1 MSHLVMKNQNQK
13 SNNPTNLTIGFISP
27 GWPLSQF
34 PNGIVAYVQ
43 AILSGLPIN
52 IKAVVFADPVV
63 GIDLKN
69 QLIDLFKFKIKRN
82 LLQKTIDWF
91 CSRIKLPFAAS
102 MSYKARVI
110 ESAEKIYVAMQQ
122 LDSPIDILEI
132 EESFGTAM
140 HLVERCK
147 IPIVTR
153 LHGPW
158 AVIGPILNM
167 HKNLDFKTRLF
178 YEGEAIKNSHGLT
191 APSLD
196 VLEKVRKYYGL
207 SLPNAQVIYNPVQEV
222 STEKQWQYDLIK
234 KSYILFV
241 GRFDEVKGAD
251 LLLNA
256 FHLIAVKHLDIKLIF
271 VGPDNGLNIEG
282 KTFMFNDYVERFISE
297 GNIKQRIQFLGHCS
311 SDTIAELRKAALV
324 TVICS
329 RYENFPVSLLE
340 ALAAGCPTVATAVGG
355 IKEIIT
361 DGYTGLLAEPES
373 AESIAEK
380 VLELIENPELMKA
393 LSKNAIE
400 DSKRRFSPTAIAAQ
414 TLDYYQ
420 TVLAKYHQ

>member
-1 MSHLVMKNQNQK
+1 MKNQNQK

-69 QLIDLFKFKIKRN
+69 QLIDLSKFKIKRN

-122 LDSPIDILEI
+122 LDSPIDILEM

-256 FHLIAVKHLDIKLIF
+256 FRLIAVKHLDIKLIF

-380 VLELIENPELMKA
+380 VLELIENPEMMKVM
-393 LSKNAIE
+393 SKNAIE

>member
-1 MSHLVMKNQNQK
+1 MKNQNQNQK
-13 SNNPTNLTIGFISP
+13 SNRHSYLTVGFVSP

-34 PNGIVAYVQ
+34 PNGIVAYVKT
-43 AILSGLPIN
+43 ILSGLPIDT
-52 IKAVVFADPVV
+52 KAVVFADPVI
-63 GIDLKN
+63 GIAQKN
-69 QLIDLFKFKIKRN
+69 QLIDLSQFVIKRN
-82 LLQKTIDWF
+82 ILQKISDRF
-91 CSRIKLPFAAS
+91 YCRISLPFAAS
-102 MSYKARVI
+102 KDYKRRII
-110 ESAEKIYVAMQQ
+110 ESADRIHLALQQ
-122 LDSPIDILEI
+122 LDSPLDILEI
-132 EESFGTAM
+132 EESFGTAKY
-140 HLVERCK
+140 LFEKCK
-147 IPIVTR
+147 VPIVTR

-167 HKNLDFKTRLF
+167 HNNLDFNTRLF

-196 VLEKVRKYYGL
+196 VLEKVRMYYGL
-207 SLPNAQVIYNPVQEV
+207 TLPHARVIYNPVQEV
-222 STEKQWQYDLIK
+222 RTEEQWQYDVTNTP
-234 KSYILFV
+234 YILFV

-251 LLLNA
+251 LLLDA
-256 FHLIAVKHLDIKLIF
+256 FRLIASKHSTIELKFI
-271 VGPDNGLNIEG
+271 GPDKGLNIEG
-282 KTFMFNDYVERFISE
+282 KTLMFNDYVERFISE
-297 GNIKQRIQFLGHCS
+297 YNIKRRIKFLGHCNS
-311 SDTIAELRKAALV
+311 EAIAELRKNALV

-340 ALAAGCPTVATAVGG
+340 ALAAGCPAVATAVGG

-361 DGYTGLLAEPES
+361 DSYNGLLAEPES

-380 VLELIENPELMKA
+380 VLELIENPELMKE

-400 DSKRRFSPTAIAAQ
+400 DSKRRFSPEVIATQ

>member
-1 MSHLVMKNQNQK
+1 MKNQNQK

-69 QLIDLFKFKIKRN
+69 QLIDLSKFKIKRN

-256 FHLIAVKHLDIKLIF
+256 FRLIAVKHLDIKLIF

-361 DGYTGLLAEPES
+361 DGYNGLLAEPES

-380 VLELIENPELMKA
+380 VLGLIESPEMMQV

-400 DSKRRFSPTAIAAQ
+400 DSKRRFSPTVIAAQ

>member
-1 MSHLVMKNQNQK
+1 MKNQNQK

-69 QLIDLFKFKIKRN
+69 QLIDLSKFKIKRN

-271 VGPDNGLNIEG
+271 VGPDKGLNIGG
-282 KTFMFNDYVERFISE
+282 KTLMFNDYVKRFISE
-297 GNIKQRIQFLGHCS
+297 GNIKQRIQFLGHSS

-380 VLELIENPELMKA
+380 VLGLIESPEMMQV

-400 DSKRRFSPTAIAAQ
+400 DSKRRFSPTVIAAQ

>member
-1 MSHLVMKNQNQK
+1 MKNQNQK

-63 GIDLKN
+63 GIELKN
-69 QLIDLFKFKIKRN
+69 QLIDLSKFKIKRN
-82 LLQKTIDWF
+82 FLQKTIDWF

-256 FHLIAVKHLDIKLIF
+256 FRLIAVKHLDIKLIF

-297 GNIKQRIQFLGHCS
+297 GNIKRRIQFLGHCS

-380 VLELIENPELMKA
+380 VLELIENPEMMKVM
-393 LSKNAIE
+393 SKNAIE

>member
-1 MSHLVMKNQNQK
+1 MKNQNQK

-69 QLIDLFKFKIKRN
+69 QLIDLSKFKIKRN

-256 FHLIAVKHLDIKLIF
+256 FRLIAVKHLDIKLIF

-380 VLELIENPELMKA
+380 VLELIENPEMMKVM
-393 LSKNAIE
+393 SKNAIE

>member
-1 MSHLVMKNQNQK
+1 MKNQNQK

-63 GIDLKN
+63 GIELKN
-69 QLIDLFKFKIKRN
+69 QLIDLSKFKIKRN

-271 VGPDNGLNIEG
+271 VGPDKGLNIGG
-282 KTFMFNDYVERFISE
+282 KTLMFNDYVKRFISE
-297 GNIKQRIQFLGHCS
+297 GNIKQRIQFLGHSS

-361 DGYTGLLAEPES
+361 DGYNGLLAEPES

-380 VLELIENPELMKA
+380 VLGLIESPEMMQV

-400 DSKRRFSPTAIAAQ
+400 DSKRRFSPTVIAAQ

>member
-1 MSHLVMKNQNQK
+1 MKNQNQK

-63 GIDLKN
+63 GIELKN
-69 QLIDLFKFKIKRN
+69 QLIDLSKFKIKRN

-271 VGPDNGLNIEG
+271 VGPDKGLNIGG
-282 KTFMFNDYVERFISE
+282 KTLMFNDYVKRFISE
-297 GNIKQRIQFLGHCS
+297 GNIKQRIQFLGHSS

-361 DGYTGLLAEPES
+361 DGYNGLLAEPES

-380 VLELIENPELMKA
+380 VLELIENPEMMQV

-400 DSKRRFSPTAIAAQ
+400 DSKRRFSPTVIAAQ

>member
-1 MSHLVMKNQNQK
+1 MKNQNQK

-63 GIDLKN
+63 GIELKN
-69 QLIDLFKFKIKRN
+69 QLIDLSKFKIKRN

-256 FHLIAVKHLDIKLIF
+256 FRLIAVKHLDIKLIF

-361 DGYTGLLAEPES
+361 DGYNGLLAEPES

-380 VLELIENPELMKA
+380 VLGLIESPEMMQV

>member
-1 MSHLVMKNQNQK
+1 MKNQNQK

-69 QLIDLFKFKIKRN
+69 QLIDLSKFKIKRN
-82 LLQKTIDWF
+82 FLQKTIDWF

-256 FHLIAVKHLDIKLIF
+256 FRLIAVKHLDIKLIF

-297 GNIKQRIQFLGHCS
+297 GNIKRRIQFLGHCS

-380 VLELIENPELMKA
+380 VLELIENPEMMKVM
-393 LSKNAIE
+393 SKNAIE

>member
-1 MSHLVMKNQNQK
+1 MKNQNQK

-63 GIDLKN
+63 GIELKN
-69 QLIDLFKFKIKRN
+69 QLIDLSKFKIKRN

-256 FHLIAVKHLDIKLIF
+256 FRLIAVKHLDIKLIF

-361 DGYTGLLAEPES
+361 DGYNGLLAEPES

-380 VLELIENPELMKA
+380 VLGLIESPEMMQV

-400 DSKRRFSPTAIAAQ
+400 DSKRRFSPTVIAAQ

>member
-1 MSHLVMKNQNQK
+1 MKNQNQK

-63 GIDLKN
+63 GIELKN
-69 QLIDLFKFKIKRN
+69 QLIDLSKFKIKRN

-271 VGPDNGLNIEG
+271 VGPDKGLNIGG
-282 KTFMFNDYVERFISE
+282 KTLMFNDYVKRFISE
-297 GNIKQRIQFLGHCS
+297 GNIKQRIQFLGHSS

-361 DGYTGLLAEPES
+361 DGYNGLLAEPES

-380 VLELIENPELMKA
+380 VLELIESLGNP
-393 LSKNAIE
+393 
-400 DSKRRFSPTAIAAQ
+400 
-414 TLDYYQ
+414 
-420 TVLAKYHQ
+420 H